1 MLQKLFSTFRTNLIS
16 GALALIPLVAVVW
29 IVAWLWGL
37 VEGFRDF
44 FPMGL
49 DPRVFFGI
57 QDVIALALLNW
68 LITIVVLVAIV
79 LFVAIVGLVSRNIL
93 GRRILAVVHH
103 FVNRIPVLSAVYST
117 LEQLLDTFASN
128 KGKSFR
134 RVVLVEFPRTGIWT
148 IGLVTGDR
156 DHSPIADS
164 NEKFINVFIPNTP
177 LPTNGFFLMV
187 PESQVRPSDLT
198 VEEALKQVI
207 SMGMLQ

>member
-148 IGLVTGDR
+148 IGLVTGIATIAPSPTPTR
-156 DHSPIADS
+156 SSSMSSSPIHRS
-164 NEKFINVFIPNTP
+164 P
-177 LPTNGFFLMV
+177 PTASFSWCPRARYALRIS
-187 PESQVRPSDLT
+187 PWKRP
-198 VEEALKQVI
+198 
-207 SMGMLQ
+207 